1 MGASRESGCFFT
13 LTKEPGKKLKKVLL
27 LALIAF
33 SVRAF
38 GQTPDEMT
46 KYFQSASRE
55 FNVPLPILEGI
66 GYIETHW
73 TQVPGRGVMGL
84 RNDNRFSFSLDS
96 AAELI
101 SLPVDSLL
109 ANPYQDIRG
118 GAAYL
123 SELRNQANRDS
134 LVVTGDLTSWAA
146 VIARYSGIPQPEI
159 ATDFAYHTLEE
170 LQMGINEDEIV
181 IPAEAINLDNFPES
195 VKATGFGMG
204 GNPPVPVWV
213 GSPNYSSRRGA
224 PIVFVIIHDTEEQFD
239 YAVSLFE
246 NRRDEASAQYII
258 RSQDGYIDQCVHD
271 KDKAWAVVCWNPIT
285 LNIEH
290 EGYASAPSFFTET
303 EYESSA
309 RLTAKLCEK
318 YDIPEDSLHIFG
330 HNAWTYPWFN
340 LIPFSLY
347 TQYVGTDYAHCN
359 THTDPGPYWNWHHYF
374 DLIHSFDTTRAV
386 VTGSTPVGDGASAD
400 SVITIDFS
408 KPMEPASTSEAF
420 GISPRVPGRIT
431 FNPTYTQLVFHPE
444 TALPPST
451 EFTVTLSATAKS
463 TNLKPISLP
472 YKFEF
477 MTVPSDTSRS

>member
-1 MGASRESGCFFT
+1 M
-13 LTKEPGKKLKKVLL
+13 GKKLKNSLL
-27 LALIAF
+27 LVMIVF

-38 GQTPDEMT
+38 GQTPEEMT
-46 KYFQSASRE
+46 KYFQSAAQE

-73 TQVPGRGVMGL
+73 TQIAGRGVMGL
-84 RNDNRFSFSLDS
+84 RNDSRFSYSLDS
-96 AAELI
+96 ASKLI
-101 SLPVDSLL
+101 GLPVDSLL
-109 ANPYQDIRG
+109 SNPYQDIRG

-123 SELRNQANRDS
+123 SELRDQANRDS
-134 LVVTGDLTSWAA
+134 AVVTGNLTSWAG

-170 LQMGINEDEIV
+170 LQMGINEDGIV

-204 GNPPVPVWV
+204 GKPPIPVWV

-290 EGYASAPSFFTET
+290 EGFASAPSFFTET

-374 DLIHSFDTTRAV
+374 DLIHSYDTTCAA
-386 VTGSTPVGDGASAD
+386 VTGAAPATGD
-400 SVITIDFS
+400 SVVPVDSIITISFN
-408 KPMEPASTSEAF
+408 KPMEPVSTESAF
-420 GISPRVPGRIT
+420 SIT
-431 FNPTYTQLVFHPE
+431 PHVRGSVSFNPTYTQLVFHPD
-444 TALPPST
+444 LPLRPST
-451 EFTVTLSATAKS
+451 GYAVRLNASAEG
-463 TNLKPISLP
+463 TNLKPIGAP
-472 YKFEF
+472 YRLDF
-477 MTVPSDTSRS
+477 TTAPANTTRP